1 MNTTSLQ
8 SDGWGQLIR
17 PGHLLLVETLGPEK
31 EKITEII
38 AKLIL
43 RGPLRIMAGSDWL
56 PAYALSR
63 RIRQRSLDVKQILD
77 RLYVARAF
85 TCYQVLDLLEGTRS
99 SGDPLLILDLLHN
112 FYDPDI
118 PLPTRLRILKQC
130 SQHLERLSYHRPV
143 AVLIQQAHNE
153 DYQAFYSVLLPI
165 ADEILRVHEG
175 GERISQPALL

>member
-31 EKITEII
+31 EKITELI

-43 RGPLRIMAGSDWL
+43 RGPLRVVAGSDWL

-153 DYQAFYSVLLPI
+153 DYQAFYSILLPI

-175 GERISQPALL
+175 GEQVSQPALL